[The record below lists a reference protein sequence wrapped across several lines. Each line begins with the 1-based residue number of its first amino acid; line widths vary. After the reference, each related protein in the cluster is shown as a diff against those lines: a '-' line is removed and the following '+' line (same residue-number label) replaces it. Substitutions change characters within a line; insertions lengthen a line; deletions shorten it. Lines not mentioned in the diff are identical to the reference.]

1 MLASAQIHEN
11 LCKHMQMHVCLPV
24 SRAGDT
30 SSGPTAERR
39 AGKSRSPHFLRAFV
53 LCQLFKHSRAASASG
68 NPTGAARGA
77 QGSGCSDLRALPFIS
92 ELILLENSTCAHRG
106 TSQKQLRTGET
117 PTCRAESLIAQ
128 QPTNHFTE
136 TPKTV
141 CKPLSGGRA
150 GGEHSALAP

>member
-11 LCKHMQMHVCLPV
+11 LCKHMQMHVCLAV

-77 QGSGCSDLRALPFIS
+77 QGSGCSDLRALPFFS

-106 TSQKQLRTGET
+106 TSQKQLRVSPEDGKNTDLQGRVT
-117 PTCRAESLIAQ
+117 DCTATHKPFHRNAKNSL
-128 QPTNHFTE
+128 
-136 TPKTV
+136 
-141 CKPLSGGRA
+141 
-150 GGEHSALAP
+150 